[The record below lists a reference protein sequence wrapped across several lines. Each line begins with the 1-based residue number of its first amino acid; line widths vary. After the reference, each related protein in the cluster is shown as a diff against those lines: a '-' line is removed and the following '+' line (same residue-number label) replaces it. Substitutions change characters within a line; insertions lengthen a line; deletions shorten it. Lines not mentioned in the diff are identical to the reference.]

1 MNGTFLNFFECKL
14 NNDVIEAYS
23 IDYIDKNHFDELRQ
37 KYPDIFFYRFEGNK
51 IYYWKRRKNANI
63 PVELKGTCIHLKLN
77 DYPNIFKVIVTNS
90 VAELFENNGAVVHK
104 NKHSSTFEIESNNN
118 VTKAIVGLEAGDS
131 KTIEI
136 DSENAF
142 GPRNKQLIQL
152 IPMKE
157 FKRQGMT
164 PVPGMKIT
172 SEGSTGKI
180 LTVNGGRVKVDF
192 NHELAGKDLIFDV
205 DVTEIIDNDEDKIKS
220 MIELHYAAP
229 NMDINKTVIDIDGD
243 VVNIT
248 LDDVAKFDQKSYMDV
263 TFARFRIAKDIW
275 ENMDFEKVNFV
286 DSFEKKQEEDE
297 EEAEE

>member
-1 MNGTFLNFFECKL
+1 
-14 NNDVIEAYS
+14 
-23 IDYIDKNHFDELRQ
+23 
-37 KYPDIFFYRFEGNK
+37 
-51 IYYWKRRKNANI
+51 
-63 PVELKGTCIHLKLN
+63 
-77 DYPNIFKVIVTNS
+77 
-90 VAELFENNGAVVHK
+90 
-104 NKHSSTFEIESNNN
+104 
-118 VTKAIVGLEAGDS
+118 
-131 KTIEI
+131 
-136 DSENAF
+136 
-142 GPRNKQLIQL
+142 
-152 IPMKE
+152 MKE
-157 FKRQGMT
+157 FKRQSMT

-205 DVTEIIDNDEDKIKS
+205 DVTEIIDNDKDKIKS

>member
-1 MNGTFLNFFECKL
+1 MAINNGDFVRLNFTGKIKENDEIFDTTFE
-14 NNDVIEAYS
+14 DVAKEA
-23 IDYIDKNHFDELRQ
+23 DLFDEN
-37 KYPDIFFYRFEGNK
+37 KEYKPIPIVVGGN
-51 IYYWKRRKNANI
+51 
-63 PVELKGTCIHLKLN
+63 HLL
-77 DYPNIFKVIVTNS
+77 P
-90 VAELFENNGAVVHK
+90 A
-104 NKHSSTFEIESNNN
+104 IEE
-118 VTKAIVGLEAGDS
+118 AIVGLEEGDS

-229 NMDINKTVIDIDGD
+229 NMDIDNTVIDIDGG

-248 LDDVAKFDQKSYMDV
+248 LDDVTKFDQKSYMDV